1 MLNQKI
7 SQVKALFST
16 GQYPIFSAYADL
28 LIQLFTNK
36 KSNISEADIEIL
48 SIALGTGSHALFK
61 DARSKNR
68 DVDKIETIFNLF
80 VKLKIEILTS
90 IFTRGTELPVQSNPE
105 VVKLLLSQHQNILDE
120 IEALKQQ
127 ERLEQKLAQQKAQD
141 ELKAQTAALL
151 KKNTEAR
158 QAHLANLVDFDDFD
172 IYDVKKNS
180 RVDKL
185 LTQLRRKPLSSDEMK
200 WLHDIGFCNELIE
213 QKNHIQLAHQHY
225 QNWKQKN
232 MPWELVNA
240 SAAYRKGGEL
250 KKIRKTLNEQYP
262 FNHSGKDK
270 KLKSALL
277 TTYGGVCRDQEDFS
291 RGLELGYEA
300 HKVTPL
306 NFRPCTLLG
315 AIYLSTG
322 EFDLGHEWY
331 NKAKERGFSQD
342 AYDNDI
348 RSVFFRASDEIKTRL
363 KQNLIATGHKYEW
376 LSKF

>member
-1 MLNQKI
+1 MDLYMIDKKI
-7 SQVKALFST
+7 SQAKFLFPKS
-16 GQYPIFSAYADL
+16 QYPFYHSYIELLSLMLVKHELKVSKCDMEIIALAFGRPTHNFFHSVCSKPSLLEQLDSLVTEGLPIKVEAKKYLSLRNSELSAD
-28 LIQLFTNK
+28 
-36 KSNISEADIEIL
+36 SNRAVIELIL
-48 SIALGTGSHALFK
+48 SQYRL
-61 DARSKNR
+61 
-68 DVDKIETIFNLF
+68 
-80 VKLKIEILTS
+80 KLD
-90 IFTRGTELPVQSNPE
+90 G
-105 VVKLLLSQHQNILDE
+105 

-127 ERLEQKLAQQKAQD
+127 EHLAKKLAQQKAED
-141 ELKAQTAALL
+141 ELRAEAVR
-151 KKNTEAR
+151 NTEA
-158 QAHLANLVDFDDFD
+158 LWANLVDFDDFD

-200 WLHDIGFCNELIE
+200 WLQDIGFSNELIE
-213 QKNHIQLAHQHY
+213 RKNHIQLAHQHY

-262 FNHSGKDK
+262 FSHSGKDK

-291 RGLELGYEA
+291 RGLELGHEA

-348 RSVFFRASDEIKTRL
+348 RSVFFRASVEIKTRL

-376 LSKF
+376 LSNS

>member
-180 RVDKL
+180 RVNKL

-225 QNWKQKN
+225 QNWKKKN

-250 KKIRKTLNEQYP
+250 KRIRKTLNEQYP
-262 FNHSGKDK
+262 FAHSGKDK

-277 TTYGGVCRDQEDFS
+277 TTFGGVCRDQEDFT
-291 RGLELGYEA
+291 RGIELGHEA

-331 NKAKERGFSQD
+331 GKAKDRGFTQN

-348 RSVFFRASDEIKTRL
+348 KSVYFRASDEIKSRL
-363 KQNLIATGHKYEW
+363 KQNLIATGHKYDW
-376 LSKF
+376 LSKP

>member
-1 MLNQKI
+1 MLNHKTAL
-7 SQVKALFST
+7 VTALFST
-16 GQYPIFSAYADL
+16 GQYPIFSAFADL
-28 LIQLFTNK
+28 LIELFTK
-36 KSNISEADIEIL
+36 DESNICESDMEML
-48 SIALGTGSHALFK
+48 SIALGDGAHKLYIE
-61 DARSKNR
+61 ARSKTR
-68 DVDKIETIFNLF
+68 PSDKIDSIFNNF
-80 VKLKIEILTS
+80 IKLKIEILTS
-90 IFTRGTELPVQSNPE
+90 IFTRGTELPTRSNQA
-105 VVKLLLSQHQNILDE
+105 VTKLLLRQYQNVLDNIE
-120 IEALKQQ
+120 IRRQQAVQEKQAK
-127 ERLEQKLAQQKAQD
+127 ELAEKKAQVD
-141 ELKAQTAALL
+141 ELL
-151 KKNTEAR
+151 KKQLAAE
-158 QAHLANLVDFDDFD
+158 QAYQASHIDFNDFG
-172 IYDVKKNS
+172 IHCVKKSS

-185 LTQLRRKPLSSDEMK
+185 LSQLRKKPITQEEMAWLSDV
-200 WLHDIGFCNELIE
+200 GFSNELIE

-262 FNHSGKDK
+262 FAHSGKDK

-277 TTYGGVCRDQEDFS
+277 TTFGGVCRDQEDFT
-291 RGLELGYEA
+291 RGIELGHEA

-331 NKAKERGFSQD
+331 GKAKDRGFTQN

-348 RSVFFRASDEIKTRL
+348 KSVYFRASDEIKSRL
-363 KQNLIATGHKYEW
+363 KQNLIATGHKYDW
-376 LSKF
+376 LSKP

>member
-48 SIALGTGSHALFK
+48 SIALGTGCHALFK
-61 DARSKNR
+61 DARSKNS

-151 KKNTEAR
+151 KKNTEAL
-158 QAHLANLVDFDDFD
+158 QAHLANLVDFDDFE
-172 IYDVKKNS
+172 IHGVKKNS

-185 LTQLRRKPLSSDEMK
+185 LNQLRKKPITQEEMAWLSDV
-200 WLHDIGFCNELIE
+200 GFYNELIE

-262 FNHSGKDK
+262 FAHSGKDK

-277 TTYGGVCRDQEDFS
+277 TTFGGVCRDQEDFT
-291 RGLELGYEA
+291 RGIELGHEA

-331 NKAKERGFSQD
+331 GKAKDRGFTQN

-348 RSVFFRASDEIKTRL
+348 KSVYFRASDEIKSRL
-363 KQNLIATGHKYEW
+363 KQNLIATGHKYDW
-376 LSKF
+376 LSKP

>member
-1 MLNQKI
+1 MLNHKTALVI
-7 SQVKALFST
+7 ALFST
-16 GQYPIFSAYADL
+16 GQYPIFSAFADL
-28 LIQLFTNK
+28 LIELFTEDE
-36 KSNISEADIEIL
+36 SNICESDMEML
-48 SIALGTGSHALFK
+48 SIALGDGAHKLYIE
-61 DARSKNR
+61 ARSKTR
-68 DVDKIETIFNLF
+68 PSDKIDSIFNNF
-80 VKLKIEILTS
+80 IKLKIEILTS
-90 IFTRGTELPVQSNPE
+90 IFTRGSELPTRSNQA
-105 VVKLLLSQHQNILDE
+105 VAKLLLGQYQNVLDNIE
-120 IEALKQQ
+120 IRRQQAVQEKQTK
-127 ERLEQKLAQQKAQD
+127 ELAEKKAQAD
-141 ELKAQTAALL
+141 ELL
-151 KKNTEAR
+151 KKQLAAE
-158 QAHLANLVDFDDFD
+158 QAYQASHIDFDDFE
-172 IYDVKKNS
+172 IHGVKKNS

-185 LTQLRRKPLSSDEMK
+185 LNQLRKKPITQEEMAWLSDV
-200 WLHDIGFCNELIE
+200 GFYNELIE

-262 FNHSGKDK
+262 FAHSGKDK

-277 TTYGGVCRDQEDFS
+277 TTFGGVCRDQEDFT
-291 RGLELGYEA
+291 RGIELGHEA

-331 NKAKERGFSQD
+331 GKAKDRGFTQN

-348 RSVFFRASDEIKTRL
+348 KSVYFRASDEIKSRL
-363 KQNLIATGHKYEW
+363 KQNLIATGHKYDW
-376 LSKF
+376 LSKP

>member
-1 MLNQKI
+1 MIEKKI
-7 SQVKALFST
+7 SQAKFLFPKS
-16 GQYPIFSAYADL
+16 QYPFYHSYIELLSLMLVEHDLKVSKCDMEIISLAFGKSTHTYFHSVCSKPSLLEQLDSLVAEGLPIKVEAKKYISSRKTELSAD
-28 LIQLFTNK
+28 
-36 KSNISEADIEIL
+36 SNRAVIELIL
-48 SIALGTGSHALFK
+48 SQYRPK
-61 DARSKNR
+61 
-68 DVDKIETIFNLF
+68 
-80 VKLKIEILTS
+80 
-90 IFTRGTELPVQSNPE
+90 
-105 VVKLLLSQHQNILDE
+105 LDE

-141 ELKAQTAALL
+141 ELKAKMAALL
-151 KKNTEAR
+151 KRNTEAP
-158 QAHLANLVDFDDFD
+158 QPYLANLVDFDDFE
-172 IYDVKKNS
+172 IHDVKKNS

-185 LTQLRRKPLSSDEMK
+185 LTQLRRKPLSSDEMQ

-213 QKNHIQLAHQHY
+213 QKNHIQSAHQHY

-291 RGLELGYEA
+291 RGLELGHEA

-331 NKAKERGFSQD
+331 NKAKDRGFSQD

>member
-48 SIALGTGSHALFK
+48 SIALGTGCHALFK
-61 DARSKNR
+61 DARSKNS
-68 DVDKIETIFNLF
+68 DVDKIETIFYLF

-127 ERLEQKLAQQKAQD
+127 ERLEQELAQQKAQD

-151 KKNTEAR
+151 KKNTEAL
-158 QAHLANLVDFDDFD
+158 QAHLANLVDFDDFE
-172 IYDVKKNS
+172 IHGVKKNS

-185 LTQLRRKPLSSDEMK
+185 LNQLRKKPITQEEMAWLSDV
-200 WLHDIGFCNELIE
+200 GFYNELIE

-262 FNHSGKDK
+262 FAHSGKDK

-277 TTYGGVCRDQEDFS
+277 TTFGGVCRDQEDFT
-291 RGLELGYEA
+291 RGIELGHEA

-331 NKAKERGFSQD
+331 GKAKDRGFTQN

-348 RSVFFRASDEIKTRL
+348 KSVYFRASDEIKSRL
-363 KQNLIATGHKYEW
+363 KQNLIATGHKYDW
-376 LSKF
+376 LSKP

>member
-48 SIALGTGSHALFK
+48 SIALGTGCHALFK
-61 DARSKNR
+61 DARSKNS

-151 KKNTEAR
+151 KKNTEAL
-158 QAHLANLVDFDDFD
+158 QAHLANLVDFDDFE
-172 IYDVKKNS
+172 IHGVKKNS

-185 LTQLRRKPLSSDEMK
+185 LSQLRKKPITQEEVAWLS
-200 WLHDIGFCNELIE
+200 DIGFYNELIE

-262 FNHSGKDK
+262 FAHAGKDK

-277 TTYGGVCRDQEDFS
+277 TTFGGVCRDQEDFT
-291 RGLELGYEA
+291 RGIELGHEA

-331 NKAKERGFSQD
+331 GKAKDRGFTQN

-348 RSVFFRASDEIKTRL
+348 KSVYFRACDEIKSRL
-363 KQNLIATGHKYEW
+363 KQNLIATGHKYDW
-376 LSKF
+376 LSKP

>member
-1 MLNQKI
+1 MIDKKI
-7 SQVKALFST
+7 SQAKFLFPKS
-16 GQYPIFSAYADL
+16 QYPFYHSYIELLSLMLVKHELKVSKCDMEIIALAFGRPTHIFFHSVCSKPSLLEQLDSLVTEGLPIKVEAKKYLSLRNSELSAD
-28 LIQLFTNK
+28 
-36 KSNISEADIEIL
+36 SNRAVIELIL
-48 SIALGTGSHALFK
+48 SQY
-61 DARSKNR
+61 R
-68 DVDKIETIFNLF
+68 
-80 VKLKIEILTS
+80 LK
-90 IFTRGTELPVQSNPE
+90 
-105 VVKLLLSQHQNILDE
+105 LDE

-127 ERLEQKLAQQKAQD
+127 EQLEQKLAQQKAQD

-158 QAHLANLVDFDDFD
+158 QTHLANLVDFDDFD
-172 IYDVKKNS
+172 IYHVKKNS

-262 FNHSGKDK
+262 FAHAGKDK

-277 TTYGGVCRDQEDFS
+277 TTFGGVCRDQEDFT
-291 RGLELGYEA
+291 RGIELGHEA

-331 NKAKERGFSQD
+331 GKAKDRGFTQN

-348 RSVFFRASDEIKTRL
+348 KSVYFRACDEIKSRL
-363 KQNLIATGHKYEW
+363 KQNLIATGHKYDW
-376 LSKF
+376 LSKP

>member
-1 MLNQKI
+1 MINHKTSL
-7 SQVKALFST
+7 VTALFST

-28 LIQLFTNK
+28 LIEFFTEDE
-36 KSNISEADIEIL
+36 SNICESDMEML
-48 SIALGTGSHALFK
+48 SIALGDGAHKLYIE
-61 DARSKNR
+61 ARSKTSPS
-68 DVDKIETIFNLF
+68 DKIDSIFNNF
-80 VKLKIEILTS
+80 IKLKIEILTS
-90 IFTRGTELPVQSNPE
+90 IFTRGSELSARSNQA
-105 VVKLLLSQHQNILDE
+105 VAKLLFGQYKTVLDNIE
-120 IEALKQQ
+120 IRRQQAVQEKQTK
-127 ERLEQKLAQQKAQD
+127 ELAEKKAQAD
-141 ELKAQTAALL
+141 ELL
-151 KKNTEAR
+151 KKQLAAE
-158 QAHLANLVDFDDFD
+158 QAYQASHIDFDDFE
-172 IYDVKKNS
+172 IHGVKKNS

-185 LTQLRRKPLSSDEMK
+185 LSQLRKKPITQEEMAWLSDV
-200 WLHDIGFCNELIE
+200 GFYNELIE

-262 FNHSGKDK
+262 FAHSGKDK

-277 TTYGGVCRDQEDFS
+277 TTFGGVCRDQEDFT
-291 RGLELGYEA
+291 RGIELGHEA

-306 NFRPCTLLG
+306 NFMPCTLLG

-331 NKAKERGFSQD
+331 GKAKDRGFTQN

-348 RSVFFRASDEIKTRL
+348 KSVYFRACDEIKSRL
-363 KQNLIATGHKYEW
+363 KQNLIATGHKYDW
-376 LSKF
+376 LSKP

>member
-7 SQVKALFST
+7 SHVRALFST

-28 LIQLFTNK
+28 LIELFANE
-36 KSNISEADIEIL
+36 KSSISEADIEIL

-61 DARSKNR
+61 HARSKNS

-90 IFTRGTELPVQSNPE
+90 IFTRGTELPIQSNPE
-105 VVKLLLSQHQNILDE
+105 VVKLLLSQHQNIFDE

-127 ERLEQKLAQQKAQD
+127 EQLEQKLAQQKAQD

-172 IYDVKKNS
+172 IYHVKKNS

-262 FNHSGKDK
+262 FAHSGKDK

-277 TTYGGVCRDQEDFS
+277 TTFGGVCRDQEDFS
-291 RGLELGYEA
+291 RGLELGHEA

-331 NKAKERGFSQD
+331 GKAKDRGFTQN

-348 RSVFFRASDEIKTRL
+348 KSVYFRASDEIKSRL
-363 KQNLIATGHKYEW
+363 KQNLIVTGHKYDW
-376 LSKF
+376 LSKP

>member
-1 MLNQKI
+1 MLNHKI
-7 SQVKALFST
+7 AQVTALFST

-28 LIQLFTNK
+28 LIEFFTEDER
-36 KSNISEADIEIL
+36 NICESDMEML
-48 SIALGTGSHALFK
+48 SIALGDGAHRLYIE
-61 DARSKNR
+61 ARSKTSPS
-68 DVDKIETIFNLF
+68 DKIDSIFNNF
-80 VKLKIEILTS
+80 IKLKIEILTS
-90 IFTRGTELPVQSNPE
+90 IFTRGSELSTKSNQA
-105 VVKLLLSQHQNILDE
+105 VAKLLFGQYKTVLDKIE
-120 IEALKQQ
+120 IRRQQ
-127 ERLEQKLAQQKAQD
+127 VVQEELAEKKAQD
-141 ELKAQTAALL
+141 DELQKKQLAA
-151 KKNTEAR
+151 E
-158 QAHLANLVDFDDFD
+158 QAYQASLIDFNDFG
-172 IYDVKKNS
+172 IHRVKKNS

-185 LTQLRRKPLSSDEMK
+185 LSQLRKKPIIQEEMAWLSDV
-200 WLHDIGFCNELIE
+200 GFYNELIE

-262 FNHSGKDK
+262 FAHAGKDK

-277 TTYGGVCRDQEDFS
+277 TTFGGVCRDQEDFT
-291 RGLELGYEA
+291 RGIELGHEA

-315 AIYLSTG
+315 AIYLSNG

-331 NKAKERGFSQD
+331 GKAKDRGFTQN

-348 RSVFFRASDEIKTRL
+348 KSVYFRASDEIKSRL
-363 KQNLIATGHKYEW
+363 KQNLIATGHKYDW
-376 LSKF
+376 LSKP

>member
-1 MLNQKI
+1 MLNHKTAL
-7 SQVKALFST
+7 VTELFST
-16 GQYPIFSAYADL
+16 GQYPIFSAFADL
-28 LIQLFTNK
+28 LIELFTEDE
-36 KSNISEADIEIL
+36 SNICESDMEML
-48 SIALGTGSHALFK
+48 SIALGDGAHKLYIE
-61 DARSKNR
+61 ARSKTR
-68 DVDKIETIFNLF
+68 PSDKIDSIFNNF
-80 VKLKIEILTS
+80 IKLKIEILTS
-90 IFTRGTELPVQSNPE
+90 IFTRGTELPTRSNQA
-105 VVKLLLSQHQNILDE
+105 VTKLLLRQYQNVLDNIE
-120 IEALKQQ
+120 IRRQQAVQEKQAK
-127 ERLEQKLAQQKAQD
+127 ELAEKKAQVD
-141 ELKAQTAALL
+141 ELL
-151 KKNTEAR
+151 KKQLAAE
-158 QAHLANLVDFDDFD
+158 QAYQASHIDFNDFG
-172 IYDVKKNS
+172 IHCVKKSS

-185 LTQLRRKPLSSDEMK
+185 LSQLRKKPITQEEMAWLSDV
-200 WLHDIGFCNELIE
+200 GFSNELIE

-262 FNHSGKDK
+262 FAHSGKDK

-277 TTYGGVCRDQEDFS
+277 TTFGGVCRDQEDFT
-291 RGLELGYEA
+291 RGIELGHEA

-331 NKAKERGFSQD
+331 GKAKDRGFTQN

-348 RSVFFRASDEIKTRL
+348 KSVYFRANDEIKSRL
-363 KQNLIATGHKYEW
+363 KQNLIATGHKYDW
-376 LSKF
+376 LNKT

>member
-48 SIALGTGSHALFK
+48 SIALGTGCHALFK
-61 DARSKNR
+61 DARSKNS

-151 KKNTEAR
+151 KKNTEAL
-158 QAHLANLVDFDDFD
+158 QAHLANLVDFDDFE
-172 IYDVKKNS
+172 IHGVKKNS

-185 LTQLRRKPLSSDEMK
+185 LSQLRKKPITQEEMAWLSDV
-200 WLHDIGFCNELIE
+200 GFYNELIE

-262 FNHSGKDK
+262 FAHAGKDK

-277 TTYGGVCRDQEDFS
+277 TTFGGVCRDQEDFT
-291 RGLELGYEA
+291 RGIELGHEA

-315 AIYLSTG
+315 AIYLSNG

-331 NKAKERGFSQD
+331 GKAKDRGFTQN

-348 RSVFFRASDEIKTRL
+348 KSVYFRASDEIKIRL
-363 KQNLIATGHKYEW
+363 KQNLIATGHKYDW
-376 LSKF
+376 LSKP